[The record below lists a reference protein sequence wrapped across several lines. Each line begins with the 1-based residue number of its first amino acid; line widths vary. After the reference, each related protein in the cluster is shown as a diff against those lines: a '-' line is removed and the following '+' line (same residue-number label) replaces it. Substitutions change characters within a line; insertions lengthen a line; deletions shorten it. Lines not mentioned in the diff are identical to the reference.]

1 MFLEAIFD
9 FEEDEADS
17 DSVSCI
23 FSVNPT
29 YNSLLFPGEKKRE
42 KEKKFSYIGS
52 MCIYGLI
59 FNDTLFHSCLL

>member
-29 YNSLLFPGEKKRE
+29 YNSLLFPGEKK
-42 KEKKFSYIGS
+42 EKKKKNF
-52 MCIYGLI
+52 L
-59 FNDTLFHSCLL
+59 TLEVCAYMV